1 MILVTGATGKIGSRL
16 AKHLMESGNRI
27 RVVSRSEE
35 KIEDFK
41 KKGAEPAV
49 GNLLD
54 RDFCLRAFDGCGRAF
69 LLVQGDPASG
79 RHYEEEVQ
87 IGKNYAEALRTTDIE
102 HAIFISSLGVE
113 KGTGSALIDS
123 KIQIEA
129 DLKDTG
135 IPVTVIRPGNFLE
148 NMYNFFETISS
159 AGFFT
164 YPMPG
169 NIKIPHVSVDDIAE
183 IAFKAFR
190 RGPNGWEIIDMP
202 GIEYSFFDIAM
213 EISEKLNRMI
223 KYMRVSDDQFR
234 EVFTGFGISD
244 KFCDDYLAMFR
255 YFEEGDFNYDPQSMP
270 SEFDYSPKT
279 LEEFVPELVRAIK

>member
-1 MILVTGATGKIGSRL
+1 MILLTGATGKIGSRL
-16 AKHLMESGNRI
+16 TKHLTDSGERV

-35 KIEDFK
+35 KLEGFK
-41 KKGAEPAV
+41 KLDTEPAI

-54 RDFCLRAFDGCGRAF
+54 RDFCLRAFEDCDRAF
-69 LLVQGDPASG
+69 LLMQGDPTTG
-79 RHYEEEVQ
+79 RHYEEEIQV
-87 IGKNYAEALRTTDIE
+87 GKNYAEAMQATNIK
-102 HAIFISSLGVE
+102 HAVFISSLGAD

-129 DLKDTG
+129 DLKNTG
-135 IPVTVIRPGNFLE
+135 VPVTVIRPGNFLE
-148 NMYNFFETISS
+148 NMYNFLETISS

-183 IAFKAFR
+183 IAYRVLR
-190 RGPNGWEIIDMP
+190 RGPNGWEMIEMP

-213 EISEKLNRMI
+213 EISENLNRMI
-223 KYMRVSDDQFR
+223 KYMRVSDEQFR
-234 EVFTGFGISD
+234 EVYSGFGISD

-255 YFEEGDFNYDPQSMP
+255 FFERANFKYNPQSIP
-270 SEFDYSPKT
+270 SEFNYSPKT
-279 LEEFVPELVRAIK
+279 LEEFIPELVRSIK